1 MAEAIRLVPITAR
14 SGDNFSF
21 GRYLQ
26 AQRIGTEDAIQR
38 LPADK
43 RETVLSLRS
52 QGWITMDAFEA
63 ALKATRRKAF
73 EAIYE
78 PFIEAQQQFLA
89 LDKAIDEKFGDASP
103 TLKEARDTFDD
114 MRFLLDSTLKKK
126 REEEPDTV
134 PGAEQPEEA
143 GETATNMAGFWT
155 AGMPA
160 DSGSWQQ
167 AESMV
172 RSGNVDQG
180 LQKMA
185 ALAAQETSG
194 RGRFLRKLMLVDVCR
209 AAGRE
214 RLARTILEELN
225 QQVGEFK
232 LDLWESSALVGA
244 VWSRLYRTYKAS
256 ENSSDQDQ
264 ASVLY
269 NQICRL
275 DPWQA
280 YVDCED

>member
-1 MAEAIRLVPITAR
+1 
-14 SGDNFSF
+14 
-21 GRYLQ
+21 
-26 AQRIGTEDAIQR
+26 
-38 LPADK
+38 
-43 RETVLSLRS
+43 
-52 QGWITMDAFEA
+52 MDAFDA
-63 ALKATRRKAF
+63 ALKSTRRKAF

-78 PFIEAQQQFLA
+78 PFLEAQQQFLA

-103 TLKEARDTFDD
+103 SFKEARETFSD
-114 MRFLLDSTLKKK
+114 MRFLLDATLKKK
-126 REEEPDTV
+126 REEEPDKV
-134 PGAEQPEEA
+134 PGADQPEDA
-143 GETATNMAGFWT
+143 GQTGTNMAAFWT

-244 VWSRLYRTYKAS
+244 VWSRLYRAYKIS

-280 YVDCED
+280 YLDCDD